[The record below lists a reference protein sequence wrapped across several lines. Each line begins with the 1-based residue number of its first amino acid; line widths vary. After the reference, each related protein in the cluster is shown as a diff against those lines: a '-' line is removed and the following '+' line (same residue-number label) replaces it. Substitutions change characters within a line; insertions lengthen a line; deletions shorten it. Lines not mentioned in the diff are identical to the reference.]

1 MHSSDESWH
10 TFLFCVQKQ
19 RFWGSSSYDLP
30 KFPIAVPEKL
40 RVFLNSVCTVHF
52 LYMNWRNPER
62 AWLWS
67 KHSIPVLFPSF
78 LYYIMARLPNMD
90 NSTASASWVD
100 QSLTVRTKLS
110 NKQDADTCS
119 SLSDSSLLC
128 TDIKRDLS
136 FCHVFVS
143 F

>member
-1 MHSSDESWH
+1 
-10 TFLFCVQKQ
+10 
-19 RFWGSSSYDLP
+19 
-30 KFPIAVPEKL
+30 
-40 RVFLNSVCTVHF
+40 
-52 LYMNWRNPER
+52 
-62 AWLWS
+62 
-67 KHSIPVLFPSF
+67 
-78 LYYIMARLPNMD
+78 MARMPNMD

-136 FCHVFVS
+136 FCHFNSYFIQGSEYVQLPGTDQ
-143 F
+143 